1 MKELNAVNKYFLKYK
16 WLLLLGIIFVITSN
30 IFGLYTPEYIR
41 YTVDIVKENLTA
53 YHLTDGYV
61 AQNDFKKQF
70 QYYIIFFALVILIT
84 SLIKGLL
91 MFFMIRLWN
100 FYLMCFMQLF
110 IFIDRLINNRTIHMY
125 F

>member
-70 QYYIIFFALVILIT
+70 QYYIIF
-84 SLIKGLL
+84 LL
-91 MFFMIRLWN
+91 W
-100 FYLMCFMQLF
+100 LF
-110 IFIDRLINNRTIHMY
+110 
-125 F
+125 